1 VFTLIYNVREDLDPQ
16 FPRPNN
22 SGCVTAWLEGQQA
35 GQTVNIPFF
44 VIVVVIVSISG
55 WFLPFVTV
63 SWNILSVPV
72 ALLGFGGRRY
82 GLSVACQVLMTEVG
96 SETWVTSIEVLGIDD
111 IVEVLPTCM
120 MYTSDMDDRCRIR

>member
-1 VFTLIYNVREDLDPQ
+1 VFTLVCDKCEDLKLATSKPTT
-16 FPRPNN
+16 
-22 SGCVTAWLEGQQA
+22 VAAWLVWSGRQA

-72 ALLGFGGRRY
+72 ALLGVGGRRY

-96 SETWVTSIEVLGIDD
+96 SEKGSETW
-111 IVEVLPTCM
+111 
-120 MYTSDMDDRCRIR
+120 